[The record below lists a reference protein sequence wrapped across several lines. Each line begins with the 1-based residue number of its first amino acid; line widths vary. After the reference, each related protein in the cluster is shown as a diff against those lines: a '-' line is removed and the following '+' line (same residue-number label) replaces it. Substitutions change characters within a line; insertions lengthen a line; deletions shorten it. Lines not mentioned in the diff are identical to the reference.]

1 LHIKIYLFNSYGDSY
16 IFKALLN
23 LYNMQLFDDL
33 DSILNKIENNVKINF
48 RKIKNNI
55 KEFPKYSDKR
65 LREIRDKTYYGLR
78 KVKDGISKY
87 APIIGYAA
95 IAASPLYA
103 KASILTGLYAM
114 NSYGGVKGKVL
125 GYVLIWLGAA
135 VTVGLGLIAGL
146 HAMHSLPSSNHVQ
159 YLGSPNGYEAF
170 VPHNTINYDGHTD
183 PVGDLI
189 LPNRTII
196 NHVIWDG
203 QYANTIIQNH
213 KVIDQLNSVWVSN
226 NSWASPVDP
235 LNGQQLKPMQ
245 DVVVIKGLI
254 PIENIILNNQTYYV
268 IVADGIKSEYIAE
281 FYTSKELIPDL
292 VNAMNTPGTI
302 AELLPQL
309 PGNTTSLLPANS
321 PIFYW
326 PNETGTVAFETKLY
340 QYGSDFIGGYLLKQP
355 HGPIIPYGIIPNP
368 SGLAFLKF
376 TAPKQVYNPYS

>member
-1 LHIKIYLFNSYGDSY
+1 MQIPRGLDGIVGKIG
-16 IFKALLN
+16 
-23 LYNMQLFDDL
+23 
-33 DSILNKIENNVKINF
+33 NNVKDNF
-48 RKIKNNI
+48 RKI
-55 KEFPKYSDKR
+55 KEFPKYLDER
-65 LREIRDKTYYGLR
+65 LRE
-78 KVKDGISKY
+78 Y
-87 APIIGYAA
+87 APIIVSAA
-95 IAASPLYA
+95 ISASPLYA

-125 GYVLIWLGAA
+125 GYVLIWLGTA

-146 HAMHSLPSSNHVQ
+146 HAMHSLPSSNHVE

-170 VPHNTINYDGHTD
+170 VLNGQTIPYDGHTD

-226 NSWASPVDP
+226 NSWARPVDP
-235 LNGQQLKPMQ
+235 FNGQQLEPMQ

-254 PIENIILNNQTYYV
+254 PIENITLNNQTYYV

-292 VNAMNTPGTI
+292 VDAMNTPGTI

-321 PIFYW
+321 PVFYW
-326 PNETGTVAFETKLY
+326 PNATGTVAFETKLY

-376 TAPKQVYNPYS
+376 TAPKRLYNPYS